1 MSAAVIWDLV
11 TSLLLLLTLLYLK
24 QGIFT
29 WGWVCGYVTQIYWT
43 HVEKKTRNLAPAQD
57 SGGTCCL
64 VLGISSLSSG
74 QHSASDSSWGIQPL
88 WPKSGSHPRYNG
100 PALTGLMTEDW
111 KRGRQCDDF
120 VRLQERYQYSKF
132 LILVRG
138 YPAWIRPSGNVT
150 RANYTF
156 LASSS
161 RLSLRRFNIYLNQSR
176 GFQRDVSQHLR
187 RHT

>member
-1 MSAAVIWDLV
+1 
-11 TSLLLLLTLLYLK
+11 
-24 QGIFT
+24 
-29 WGWVCGYVTQIYWT
+29 
-43 HVEKKTRNLAPAQD
+43 
-57 SGGTCCL
+57 
-64 VLGISSLSSG
+64 
-74 QHSASDSSWGIQPL
+74 
-88 WPKSGSHPRYNG
+88 
-100 PALTGLMTEDW
+100 MTEDW

-138 YPAWIRPSGNVT
+138 YPAWIRPSGHVT

>member
-1 MSAAVIWDLV
+1 
-11 TSLLLLLTLLYLK
+11 
-24 QGIFT
+24 
-29 WGWVCGYVTQIYWT
+29 
-43 HVEKKTRNLAPAQD
+43 
-57 SGGTCCL
+57 
-64 VLGISSLSSG
+64 
-74 QHSASDSSWGIQPL
+74 
-88 WPKSGSHPRYNG
+88 
-100 PALTGLMTEDW
+100 MTEDW

-138 YPAWIRPSGNVT
+138 YPAWIRPGGHVT

-176 GFQRDVSQHLR
+176 VFQRDASQTSQTLYIAPHMHRQEHFHKIQLLL
-187 RHT
+187 TFVVLALL